1 MIDVGVD
8 DVRRSFPPQ
17 DRQAGVE
24 RHPAHGVDRLVRMG
38 AGVGSGDDLRQLQQA
53 LAAVAGQR
61 GRFEAWFTHMF
72 VLSDL
77 TGYSAP
83 SGEGFILASGPDGKA
98 RVLARI
104 GVPA

>member
-1 MIDVGVD
+1 M
-8 DVRRSFPPQ
+8 
-17 DRQAGVE
+17 
-24 RHPAHGVDRLVRMG
+24 
-38 AGVGSGDDLRQLQQA
+38 
-53 LAAVAGQR
+53 AGQR

-77 TGYSAP
+77 TGYSAQ
-83 SGEGFILASGPDGKA
+83 SGEGFILAPGPDGKA